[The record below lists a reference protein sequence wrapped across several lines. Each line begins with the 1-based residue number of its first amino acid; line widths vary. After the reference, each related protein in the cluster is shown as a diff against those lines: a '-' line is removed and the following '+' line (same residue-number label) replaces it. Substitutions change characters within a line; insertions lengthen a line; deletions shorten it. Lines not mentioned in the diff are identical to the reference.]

1 MMNRLTLLAGIA
13 VDAVLTA
20 GVAQLQAQA
29 PAPANTTRRRGSS
42 AGTFA
47 TGRLVRVMTEETS
60 IKKFDD
66 LPPGLVRASASAG
79 LFLY

>member
-13 VDAVLTA
+13 IGAVLTA

-29 PAPANTTRRRGSS
+29 PAPADTTRRRGSP

-47 TGRLVRVMTEETS
+47 TRLVRVMTEETS
-60 IKKFDD
+60 IKKFED